1 MLQNIK
7 LKTLGFE
14 YFDMEVLLLQE
25 SMQEHFV
32 NLLLFFDYN
41 DQYLGFKQP
50 HIITDK
56 RLFHVSVPKITMESQ
71 TVFCSIW
78 VFGKEDLFLKL
89 YHLVLEFL

>member
-32 NLLLFFDYN
+32 DLLLFFDDN
-41 DQYLGFKQP
+41 D
-50 HIITDK
+50 
-56 RLFHVSVPKITMESQ
+56 
-71 TVFCSIW
+71 
-78 VFGKEDLFLKL
+78 
-89 YHLVLEFL
+89 